1 MRTRYTTNAR
11 THGFTLV
18 ELLIVVAIIGIL
30 AAVLTPTFLNARKA
44 ADKRMVEAYLRNL
57 YTAVHAYQ
65 LTSGEL
71 LTSTQ
76 AKSMGSEGTACET
89 EGFLEGF
96 TVPKPAGITGCAV
109 YVPNGQAEGPPDGR
123 IIVQAHSPL
132 GHWYAIQDYTPNP

>member
-1 MRTRYTTNAR
+1 MRTRRTMNAR
-11 THGFTLV
+11 TRGFTLV

-65 LTSGEL
+65 LSTGEL
-71 LTSTQ
+71 LNLEKVLEINGDEKGPCDTS
-76 AKSMGSEGTACET
+76 AIAP
-89 EGFLEGF
+89 F
-96 TVPKPAGITGCAV
+96 TVPAAPGITGCAV
-109 YVPNGQAEGPPDGR
+109 YIPNGQAEGPPDGR